1 MTLSCQLI
9 CENTRSMPKTNSPIP
24 QRKKTLTAWLSGLLA
39 VAFVAMGLVPA
50 GLSFAGLTDF
60 SPGLI
65 TWASAKF
72 GREAP
77 NRLMVWQRLVRDT
90 RPAVEASNPNAGQTL
105 RRANEFFNQVP
116 YYNDIKHWGM
126 DDYWATPVEMLG
138 TFGGDCEDYS
148 IAKYLTLKD
157 LGIPIERLRITY
169 VRALNLNESH
179 MVLAYYPQ
187 PDADPLIL
195 DNLIGDIRPASQ
207 RPDLQPVYS
216 FNDDDLWLPSGLTRK
231 GGAGNVRL
239 WQGLLQKLAKEQAL

>member
-1 MTLSCQLI
+1 MPNTPPCSPRPTLVASCL
-9 CENTRSMPKTNSPIP
+9 
-24 QRKKTLTAWLSGLLA
+24 AGLLLL
-39 VAFVAMGLVPA
+39 GLAPA

-60 SPGLI
+60 PPGLI
-65 TWASAKF
+65 SWASNKF

-77 NRLMVWQRLVRDT
+77 TRLTIWQRLMRDT
-90 RPAVEASNPNAGQTL
+90 RPTVDAGNNASTSQAL

-126 DDYWATPVEMLG
+126 EDYWATPVEMLG
-138 TFGGDCEDYS
+138 SFGGDCEDYS
-148 IAKYLTLKD
+148 IAKYLSLKD

-169 VRALNLNESH
+169 VRAININESH

-207 RPDLQPVYS
+207 RTDLQPVYS
-216 FNDDDLWLPSGLTRK
+216 FNDDDLWLASGMAKK

-239 WQGLLQKLAKEQAL
+239 WQGLLQKLAKEQSL